1 MKEKIIEKR
10 VMKMKKV
17 FVTLLMLMM
26 VVGLFAATQNGEDS
40 LKVQATIGDKTYVT
54 FSTAAYTTDAIT
66 DFDSL
71 TEPTSPITVDPSSTD
86 DNKASFY
93 ASAYTNK
100 SSAVTL
106 RVYGTA
112 LTLQKPTGDSIGY
125 DENYT
130 IPLTVKL
137 GEDENN
143 NLLTESTSGV
153 RLEKATTDASKPTI
167 GEDDSV
173 LKLTEKTEST
183 TTRGL
188 TGKLEIIADVATDKP
203 AGTYDAYI
211 WLDYT
216 QL

>member
-1 MKEKIIEKR
+1 
-10 VMKMKKV
+10 MKKV

-54 FSTAAYTTDAIT
+54 FSTDAYTTNTISG
-66 DFDSL
+66 FDSL
-71 TEPTSPITVDPSSTD
+71 TEPTLPITVDPSSTD

-112 LTLQKPTGDSIGY
+112 LTLQTSSGDGSIGY
-125 DENYT
+125 NDKYT

-137 GEDENN
+137 GEDEDN
-143 NLLTESTSGV
+143 NLVTESKNGV

-173 LKLTEKTEST
+173 LKLTEETAST

-188 TGKLEIIADVATDKP
+188 TGKLEIIADAATDKP

>member
-1 MKEKIIEKR
+1 
-10 VMKMKKV
+10 MKKV

-26 VVGLFAATQNGEDS
+26 VVGLFAATQTEDS
-40 LKVQATIGDKTYVT
+40 LKVQATIGGETRVT
-54 FSTAAYTTDAIT
+54 FSTDAYTSDKIS
-66 DFDSL
+66 DFEDL
-71 TEPTSPITVDPSSTD
+71 TKPTSPITVNPNSTD
-86 DNKASFY
+86 GNKDSFY

-112 LTLQKPTGDSIGY
+112 LTLQTSSDDGSIGY
-125 DENYT
+125 NDKYT

-137 GEDENN
+137 ADDESND
-143 NLLTESTSGV
+143 LVTESVEGV
-153 RLEKATTDASKPTI
+153 KLTKPTTTTT
-167 GEDDSV
+167 GTTKPSEYADNG
-173 LKLTEKTEST
+173 LKLTEETQST

-188 TGKLEIIADVATDKP
+188 TGKLEIIADSAADTP